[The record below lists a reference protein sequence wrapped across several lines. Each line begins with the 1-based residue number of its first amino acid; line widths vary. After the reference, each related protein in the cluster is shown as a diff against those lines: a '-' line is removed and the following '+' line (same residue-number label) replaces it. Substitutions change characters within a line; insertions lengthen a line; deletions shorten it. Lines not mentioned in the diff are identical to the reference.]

1 MPIRTFVFSLCA
13 LLLVAASAASAQFI
27 TDIPWTNLSSRSPI
41 LLTGSSTFN
50 NGDGTVR
57 LCVSFRNVSNK
68 TATAARI
75 TFELDDLFGH
85 PLREAILDRSGSFA
99 PGIAI
104 EGKMDALGGNS
115 DSFKNCVN
123 VAGTSMKPA
132 AKKVDVTEVAFAD
145 GTKWKKGD
153 GFVQAF
159 DKNGNRVPDKTVGT
173 VTGGSGNDVA
183 PNPGTTHVE
192 IGGASAEGG
201 SVGPAGA
208 LFGTIAWLPG
218 SRTAYGVAADA
229 TTQDDADFAAMTACT
244 QANNGN
250 PGCKPVARMTGAE
263 KKCAAIAT
271 DGQKI
276 AIAQGPDVSSTI
288 QAVLAT
294 LAKVGG
300 TIDANSVVAN
310 KCNTH

>member
-1 MPIRTFVFSLCA
+1 MPTRTFVFSLCA
-13 LLLVAASAASAQFI
+13 LLLVAPSAASAQFI
-27 TDIPWTNLSSRSPI
+27 TDIPWTNLSNRSPI

-104 EGKMDALGGNS
+104 EGKMDALGGNP
-115 DSFKNCVN
+115 DSFNNCVN

-159 DKNGNRVPDKTVGT
+159 DNRGNRIPDKPIGNAVAGT
-173 VTGGSGNDVA
+173 TPAADS
-183 PNPGTTHVE
+183 THVE
-192 IGGASAEGG
+192 IGGATGVAG
-201 SVGPAGA
+201 SVGPAGT
-208 LFGTIAWLPG
+208 LFGTIAWVAG
-218 SRTAYGVAADA
+218 SRTAYGVSADA
-229 TTQDDADFAAMTACT
+229 QTQDDADFAAMTACT

-250 PGCKPVARMTGAE
+250 PGCKPVARMTGSD

-271 DGQKI
+271 DGQKT
-276 AIAQGPDVSSTI
+276 AIAQGPDLGSTI

-294 LAKVGG
+294 LAKAGG
-300 TIDANSVVAN
+300 TIDTNSVVAN
-310 KCNTH
+310 KCNAH

>member
-1 MPIRTFVFSLCA
+1 MPIRTFVFSLCT
-13 LLLVAASAASAQFI
+13 LLLVAPSAASAQFI
-27 TDIPWTNLSSRSPI
+27 TDIPWTNLSGRSPI

-57 LCVSFRNVSNK
+57 LCVSFRNVANK

-104 EGKMDALGGNS
+104 EGKMDALGGNA
-115 DSFKNCVN
+115 DSFNNCVN
-123 VAGTSMKPA
+123 VTGTSMKPA
-132 AKKVDVTEVAFAD
+132 RKKVDVTEVAFAD

-159 DKNGNRVPDKTVGT
+159 DKNGNRIPDKTIGDAT
-173 VTGGSGNDVA
+173 TTGGQ
-183 PNPGTTHVE
+183 PGADTTHVE
-192 IGGASAEGG
+192 IGGASGVGG
-201 SVGPAGA
+201 SVGPTGA
-208 LFGTIAWLPG
+208 LFGTIAWVAG
-218 SRTAYGVAADA
+218 SRTAYGVSADA
-229 TTQDDADFAAMTACT
+229 QSQDDADFAAMTACT

-250 PGCKPVARMTGAE
+250 TGCKIVARMTGTD

-271 DGQKI
+271 DQSKT

-294 LAKVGG
+294 LAKAGG
-300 TIDANSVVAN
+300 TIDSNSVVAN
-310 KCNTH
+310 KCNSH